1 MCKNSTFLSFMLVNL
16 KIIPIL
22 RVISKDY
29 GHDGRQV

>member
-1 MCKNSTFLSFMLVNL
+1 MLVNL

-29 GHDGRQV
+29 GDTTAVKYDCKIQCV